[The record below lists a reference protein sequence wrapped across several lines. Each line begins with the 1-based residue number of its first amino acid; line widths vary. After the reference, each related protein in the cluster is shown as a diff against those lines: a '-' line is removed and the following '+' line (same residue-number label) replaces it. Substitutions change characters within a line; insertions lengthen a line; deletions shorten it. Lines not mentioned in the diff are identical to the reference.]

1 MRARALAAHAK
12 EIEAFI
18 RFEEALMDHL
28 FSNGHLSRALRP
40 LWVERLRARR
50 SVPGAEAL
58 ETHREAVLDCLEMV
72 RTWGAREIADAD
84 HFFKQRG
91 APTIGE
97 MRAWLH
103 WRPSKTEH
111 PR

>member
-1 MRARALAAHAK
+1 MRSRAPAAHAK

-18 RFEEALMDHL
+18 RFEEALMDYL
-28 FSNGHLSRALRP
+28 FSNGHLSPALRP

-58 ETHREAVLDCLEMV
+58 DTHREAVRDCLEMV
-72 RTWGAREIADAD
+72 RAWGTAEVADAD
-84 HFFKQRG
+84 HFFTRRG

-97 MRAWLH
+97 MRSCLH
-103 WRPSKTEH
+103 WNPSKTKH
-111 PR
+111 RR